1 MITIVPY
8 NEAWPSAFQSEA
20 ELIRSALGP
29 LARRVEHVGSTSIPG
44 ISAKPVIDIQVSVP
58 TLEPLS
64 TYVQSLFTLCY
75 THFALGDFDLTYP
88 FFQKPGTWPST
99 HHVHLCVEGS
109 DLERKHIA
117 FRDYLRSHAEVAAEY
132 VALKYKLAAENHGT
146 TLESRERYSLSK
158 SDFVAAVLKM
168 ALSQGSSSP

>member
-109 DLERKHIA
+109 DLERKH
-117 FRDYLRSHAEVAAEY
+117 FKRYRGTSPQRDHFLPVICNQLFHSGVVRIIQSEAPRRPCEALNRVADHAR
-132 VALKYKLAAENHGT
+132 G
-146 TLESRERYSLSK
+146 
-158 SDFVAAVLKM
+158 
-168 ALSQGSSSP
+168 

>member
-8 NEAWPSAFQSEA
+8 DEAWPSAFQSEA
-20 ELIRSALGP
+20 KLIRSALGP

-44 ISAKPVIDIQVSVP
+44 IAAKPVIDIQVSVP

-64 TYVQSLFTLCY
+64 TYVQSLSPLGY
-75 THFALGDFDLTYP
+75 IHFALGDFDLIYP
-88 FFQKPGTWPST
+88 FFQKPATWPST

-117 FRDYLRSHAEVAAEY
+117 FRDYLRSHAEVATEY
-132 VALKYKLAAENHGT
+132 VALKHKLAAENHGT

-168 ALSQGSSSP
+168 ALSQNPSLP

>member
-8 NEAWPSAFQSEA
+8 DETWPSTFQSEA
-20 ELIRSALGP
+20 KLLRSALGP

-44 ISAKPVIDIQVSVP
+44 IAAKPVIDIQVSVL

-64 TYVQSLFTLCY
+64 MYVQSLLTLGY
-75 THFALGDFDLTYP
+75 THFDLGEFDLIYP
-88 FFQKPGTWPST
+88 FFQKPAYLPGT

-117 FRDYLRSHAEVAAEY
+117 FRDYLRSHAEVAVEY

-146 TLESRERYSLSK
+146 TLESQERYSLSK
-158 SDFVAAVLKM
+158 SDFIAAMLKM
-168 ALSQGSSSP
+168 ALFQDSSSQ